1 MAQAKVERRGLGR
14 GLSALMADVEA
25 PSAAGSSGSRKAE
38 ATVAIDRILPNPDQ
52 PRRTFTED
60 ALEELTTSIR
70 EKGIIQPLIL
80 RPDPRNPGGYQIV
93 AGERRWRAAQRARL
107 HEVPAI
113 VRELDDTEVL
123 ELAIIENIQRAD
135 LNAVEEAAG
144 YRQLMDRFGHTQEKL
159 AEAMGKSR
167 SHIANLLRML
177 NLPDEVLSFVR
188 EGTLSAGHARALVT
202 AEDPVTLARQI
213 AKSSLSVRQAERL
226 AKGSGSKAKGVANRT
241 EKDADT
247 RQIERDLAAAL
258 GMKVTIDHAAGTE
271 NGTLTIRYRD
281 LTELDEVC
289 RRLSVTTGAGEV

>member
-1 MAQAKVERRGLGR
+1 MTQAKTERRGLGR

-25 PSAAGSSGSRKAE
+25 PTAPGASGPRRAE
-38 ATVAIDRILPNPDQ
+38 TSVPIDRIVPNPDQ

-60 ALEELTTSIR
+60 ALEELAVSIR

-80 RPDPRNPGGYQIV
+80 RPDPGKPGGYQIV

-113 VRELDDTEVL
+113 VRDLDDTEVL

-144 YRQLMDRFGHTQEKL
+144 YRQLMDRFGHTQERL

-167 SHIANLLRML
+167 SHIANLLRLL
-177 NLPDEVLSFVR
+177 NLPDEVLNFVR
-188 EGTLSAGHARALVT
+188 EGALSAGHARALVT
-202 AEDPVTLARQI
+202 AEDPVSLARQI
-213 AKSSLSVRQAERL
+213 VKGGLSVRQAERM
-226 AKGSGSKAKGVANRT
+226 AKRPPTKAREVSDRPQ
-241 EKDADT
+241 KDADT

-271 NGTLTIRYRD
+271 SGSLTIRYAD
-281 LTELDEVC
+281 LSELDEVC